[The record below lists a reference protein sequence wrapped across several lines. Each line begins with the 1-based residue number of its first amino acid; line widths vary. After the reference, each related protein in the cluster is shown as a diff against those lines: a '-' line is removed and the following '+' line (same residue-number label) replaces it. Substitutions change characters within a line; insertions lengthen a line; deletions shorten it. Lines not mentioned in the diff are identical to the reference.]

1 MKQILLLL
9 AICNVLAAGAQQKTT
24 DPLKQKAL
32 VLKRFLEK
40 NHYKPLHWSD
50 TSSAMLYE
58 KWLQELD
65 EEKLFFTAADLL
77 LLNVYKTT
85 LDDELNGGE
94 WKFFASSMDIY
105 RNRLQKA
112 DSICNAILAKPID
125 FLQPDNIEWP
135 FKNYAASDAEL
146 AQRWQ
151 RYIRWQMLSNI
162 ADDMNENNEPLKE
175 QQPADF
181 KSIESKVRAEV
192 KKHESVYISN
202 LLSTPADFKAG
213 MEDAYLN
220 AIAWCYDPHSSYM
233 NLSEKK
239 EFHTEM
245 SASEYT
251 AGFDI
256 EENEKGNK
264 SIGYLQP
271 GGSAWR
277 SGQLHKGDELLRIKM
292 NGIEKSADLL
302 SAEEIESMLSGN
314 NEAGVEVT
322 VRTAAGEIK
331 TVKLSKEKVADDEGI
346 VKSYVLRNTKNIG
359 YINLP
364 GFYSREEEGPDADVS
379 LDGCANDVSKEIVK
393 LKKDS
398 ISGLILDLRYNGG
411 GGMWEGMQLAG
422 IFIDIGPVASVK
434 EKDGTTRFLKDP
446 NRGSIYDGPLLVLT
460 NGLSAS
466 ASEFVAAALQDYNRA
481 IIVGGTTYG
490 KGTAQIVLPMDTL
503 PVVQGKQYADYVK
516 VTARKFYRINGST
529 TQWEGVVPDITYPD
543 IYSNKA
549 FKEKANASA
558 LQPDLTKKGFYQQA
572 PALPTATLK
581 SNSIQRIAAS
591 AYFKAMENYTK
602 VVEKNTTGRMI
613 PLQWSAYVQHY
624 KKAKETFKL
633 LEENSAVSLTS
644 LTVRNNSF
652 DHERIRQSTER
663 QKEINDVY
671 LKQVQSDPEIEE
683 ACRIMMDWTQ
693 KK

>member
-1 MKQILLLL
+1 MKLILLFL
-9 AICNVLAAGAQQKTT
+9 AACSFLAAGAQQKST
-24 DPLKQKAL
+24 DPLKQKAF
-32 VLKRFLEK
+32 VLKRFLDK
-40 NHYKPLHWSD
+40 NHYKPLHWND
-50 TSSAMLYE
+50 TSSTMLYE
-58 KWLQELD
+58 KWIRELD

-77 LLNVYKTT
+77 QLSASKTK

-94 WKFFASSMDIY
+94 WKFFATSIAMY
-105 RNRLQKA
+105 RSRLQQA
-112 DSICNAILAKPID
+112 DSICKAVLAKPID
-125 FLQPDNIEWP
+125 FLQPENIEWP

-151 RYIRWQMLSNI
+151 RYLRWQMLNNI
-162 ADDMNENNEPLKE
+162 ADEITENEKPLQE

-202 LLSTPADFKAG
+202 LLSTPIEFKSG

-239 EFHTEM
+239 EFDTEM

-264 SIGYLQP
+264 TIGYLQP

-292 NGIEKSADLL
+292 NGVEKSAGLL
-302 SAEEIESMLSGN
+302 TADEIESMLSGN

-331 TVKLSKEKVADDEGI
+331 IVKLSKEKVADDEGI
-346 VKSYVLRNTKNIG
+346 VKSYVLSNTKNIG

-411 GGMWEGMQLAG
+411 GSMWEGMQLAG

-446 NRGSIYDGPLLVLT
+446 NRGSMYDGPLLVLT

-490 KGTAQIVLPMDTL
+490 KGTAQIVLPMDTM
-503 PVVQGKQYADYVK
+503 PVVPGKQYADYVK

-529 TQWEGVVPDITYPD
+529 TQWEGVVPDISFPD
-543 IYSNKA
+543 IYSNKV

-558 LQPDLTKKGFYQQA
+558 LQPDLTKKGFYQQE
-572 PALPTATLK
+572 PSLPISRLK
-581 SNSIQRIAAS
+581 SNSMQRIAAS
-591 AYFKAMENYTK
+591 DYFKAMDNFTK
-602 VVEKNTTGRMI
+602 VVDKNTTGRTI
-613 PLQWSAYVQHY
+613 SLQWAAYVQHY
-624 KKAKETFKL
+624 KKERETFKL
-633 LEENSAVSLTS
+633 LEEHEAVSSTRLK
-644 LTVRNNSF
+644 VRNNSF

-671 LKQVQSDPEIEE
+671 LKQVQTDPEIEE
-683 ACRIMMDWTQ
+683 ACKILVDWSQ
-693 KK
+693 NK